1 LKKLL
6 IIFFISLITINA
18 QQHVLRWGADG
29 SGGAPYVF
37 ANPQNPSEYIGYE
50 KDIAVALAKVMN
62 VREEYV
68 PTDWESLIASLH
80 RGEFNIILNGLEPT
94 SDREKEILFSK
105 PYYVFQM
112 VLTVRKNEQRIK
124 SLEDCKKL
132 NIEVGTLVNSAMSRV
147 LENDQVKMR
156 GYQDVIGAYQDLE
169 LGRIDA
175 ILMDD
180 PAEMFYARNNP
191 NLKWACQPFNPGTF
205 IIGIRKGDTATKA
218 KIDAAIDTIINNGTM
233 QKILTKWNL
242 WSEAQNRL
250 KNNTNIDV
258 IKKSFSWGQGLLRLL
273 HAAAI
278 TVLLAFGAM
287 LIAVCLGL
295 PLSFGQTKGPR
306 IVRILCTSYIEFFR
320 GTPVIVQLLFLYFG
334 LPVIGFSPP
343 GWLTALIGL
352 GLNYAAYESQIYR
365 SAFDA
370 IPVRQWDVAYSL
382 SMRPMLA
389 FRRIIFPQAFRIALP
404 PMTNDFVAL
413 FKDTSAAF
421 AIAVWELATAYR
433 ELANATQSYLLLG
446 AIVSCFYL
454 AMSLPLAHFAKK
466 LEEKMKR
473 VSNKREVSKGWQ

>member
-6 IIFFISLITINA
+6 LIFLIIASSLNA
-18 QQHVLRWGADG
+18 QKLLRWGADG

-37 ANPQNPSEYIGYE
+37 ADPRNPSEYIGYE
-50 KDIAVALAKVMN
+50 KDIADSIAKYMGVKA
-62 VREEYV
+62 EYV
-68 PTDWESLIASLH
+68 PTDWESLIASLQ
-80 RGEFNIILNGLEPT
+80 RKEFDVILNGLEPT

-112 VLTVRKNEQRIK
+112 ILTVRKSETRIT
-124 SLEDCKKL
+124 SLADCKKL

-147 LENDQVKMR
+147 IENNGIKLK
-156 GYQDVIGAYQDLE
+156 GYQDPMGAYADLE

-180 PAEMFYARNNP
+180 PAEMYYARSNP
-191 NLKWACQPFNPGTF
+191 KLKWACEPFNPGYF
-205 IIGIRKGDTATKA
+205 IVGIRKGDVETKV
-218 KIDAAIDTIINNGTM
+218 KIDAAIDSIVNNGTIE
-233 QKILTKWNL
+233 KILRKWNM
-242 WSEAQNRL
+242 WSEAQNKL
-250 KNNTNIDV
+250 KTVQQLEV
-258 IKKSFSWGQGLLRLL
+258 IKKSFNWIEGLFRLA
-273 HAAAI
+273 HAAFN

-287 LIAVCLGL
+287 FIAVVIGL
-295 PLSFGQTKGPR
+295 PLWYGQTKGSK
-306 IVRILCTSYIEFFR
+306 IVRILSTSYIEFFR

-334 LPVIGFSPP
+334 LPVIGIALP

-370 IPVRQWDVAYSL
+370 VPVRQWDVAYSL
-382 SMRPMLA
+382 GMRPLLA
-389 FRRIIFPQAFRIALP
+389 FRRIIFPQAIRIALP

-446 AIVSCFYL
+446 AIVSVFYL
-454 AMSLPLAHFAKK
+454 AMSLPLAQLAHR
-466 LEEKMKR
+466 LEKKMKR
-473 VSNKREVSKGWQ
+473 TSTREVSKGWQ

>member
-6 IIFFISLITINA
+6 IIFFLSSLTLSA
-18 QQHVLRWGADG
+18 QQVLRWGADG

-50 KDIAVALAKVMN
+50 KDIAVELAKVMH
-62 VREEYV
+62 VKEEYV

-80 RGEFNIILNGLEPT
+80 RGEFDIILNGLEPT

-112 VLTVRKNEQRIK
+112 ILTVRKDEQRIK
-124 SLEDCKKL
+124 SLADCKKL

-147 LENDQVKMR
+147 LENDLVKMR
-156 GYQDVIGAYQDLE
+156 GYQDVVGAYQDLE

-180 PAEMFYARNNP
+180 PAEMFYARSNP
-191 NLKWACQPFNPGTF
+191 KLKWACEPFNPGTF
-205 IIGIRKGDTATKA
+205 IIGIRKGDIATKT
-218 KIDAAIDTIINNGTM
+218 KIDAAIDSVINNGTIE
-233 QKILTKWNL
+233 KILRKWNM
-242 WSEAQNRL
+242 WSDAQKRL
-250 KNNTNIDV
+250 INNSNIDV

-287 LIAVCLGL
+287 LIAVSLGL
-295 PLSFGQTKGPR
+295 PLSFGQTKGPK

-382 SMRPMLA
+382 GMRPFLA
-389 FRRIIFPQAFRIALP
+389 FRRIIFPQAIRIALP
-404 PMTNDFVAL
+404 PMTNDFVSL